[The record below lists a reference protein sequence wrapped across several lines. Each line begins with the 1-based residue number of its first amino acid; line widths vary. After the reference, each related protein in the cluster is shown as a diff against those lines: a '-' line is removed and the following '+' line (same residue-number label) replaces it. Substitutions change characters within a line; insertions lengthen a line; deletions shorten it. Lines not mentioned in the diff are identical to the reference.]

1 MTNIGSLNE
10 KPLHAA
16 LKDWYA
22 RPDDRLEA
30 EVDGYIIDVVRDSVL
45 IEIQTTSFAKI
56 RDKLTDLVGRHS
68 LRLVYPVA
76 RERWIVKQAGDG
88 HTRLSRRK
96 SPKRGSY
103 VHLFEELVSFPSIM
117 TESNFSI
124 EVVLIQEE
132 EVRRHHP
139 NRGWRRRGWLTHE
152 RRLLRVLERRRF
164 DTPADLLALLPAG
177 LPERFTTAQLAR
189 ALGERRRLAQRM
201 AYCLREMG
209 AIEQVGK
216 RGRFNLYERAGC
228 VPNARE
234 DVRP

>member
-30 EVDGYIIDVVRDSVL
+30 RVDGYVIDVLRDSLL
-45 IEIQTTSFAKI
+45 IEIQTTSFGKI
-56 RDKLTDLVGRHS
+56 RDKLTDLVSRHP

-76 RERWIVKQAGDG
+76 QERWIVKQGGDG
-88 HTRLSRRK
+88 HTQLSRRK

-103 VHLFEELVSFPSIM
+103 AHLFGELVSFPAIM
-117 TESNFSI
+117 NESNFSV

-132 EVRRHHP
+132 EIRRHHP

-164 DTPADLLALLPAG
+164 DTPDDLLALLPAG
-177 LPERFTTAQLAR
+177 LPERFTTAQLGR
-189 ALGERRRLAQRM
+189 ALGERRRLAQQM

-216 RGRFNLYERAGC
+216 RGRFNLYGRDDSVSGAGDDLQ
-228 VPNARE
+228 P
-234 DVRP
+234 